1 MLSTLITSSIAEAVR
16 ACITTTALLLCWP
29 MRNRSTVEPLT
40 VERNQ
45 IIPLQVLG
53 PVPAAATA
61 DGSSASANKLHGTKA
76 LHSSSSNTNSPYSRR
91 PSASYLIADEALVYG
106 LAVSGSSNALNNSS
120 SSSTTA
126 NSSSSRAAPA
136 VGGSSNSHSSN
147 GYSSSG
153 STSSSSKR
161 GQHTVAHR
169 AARSAAAA
177 AAVVHTG
184 SSSTTVDTEA
194 SRNHTDR
201 LSFIGSSGA
210 AADTETASTASAS
223 ASSSS
228 AGNNSSSSCSSTM
241 SIRERLQFVGSLWPY
256 MLPLCLIYFAEYCM
270 QVNKSTTHSSLTQ
283 VATHVKLRI
292 LIVVQRACYVTAC
305 A

>member
-1 MLSTLITSSIAEAVR
+1 
-16 ACITTTALLLCWP
+16 
-29 MRNRSTVEPLT
+29 
-40 VERNQ
+40 
-45 IIPLQVLG
+45 
-53 PVPAAATA
+53 VPAAATA
-61 DGSSASANKLHGTKA
+61 DSGSASASKLHGTKA
-76 LHSSSSNTNSPYSRR
+76 LHSSSSNNNSPYSRR

-106 LAVSGSSNALNNSS
+106 LAVSGSSNSSNNNSS
-120 SSSTTA
+120 SSSTA
-126 NSSSSRAAPA
+126 NSNSGSSRAAPA
-136 VGGSSNSHSSN
+136 AEASSNSHSCNGHSSN

-177 AAVVHTG
+177 AAAAAVVHTG
-184 SSSTTVDTEA
+184 GSTTIADNEA
-194 SRNHTDR
+194 SHNHSDR

-228 AGNNSSSSCSSTM
+228 AGNGSSSSCSNTM
-241 SIRERLQFVGSLWPY
+241 STRERLQFVGSLWPY

-270 QVNKSTTHSSLTQ
+270 QVCKCTSNSSLTQ
-283 VATHVKLRI
+283 VTTHRKI
-292 LIVVQRACYVTAC
+292 TYPHCCRACILCDSLRLA
-305 A
+305 

>member
-1 MLSTLITSSIAEAVR
+1 
-16 ACITTTALLLCWP
+16 
-29 MRNRSTVEPLT
+29 
-40 VERNQ
+40 
-45 IIPLQVLG
+45 VLG

-61 DGSSASANKLHGTKA
+61 DSSSAAAHKLHGTKA
-76 LHSSSSNTNSPYSRR
+76 LHGSSSNTNSPYSRR
-91 PSASYLIADEALVYG
+91 PSASYLIAEAAPVYG
-106 LAVSGSSNALNNSS
+106 LAVSGSSNALNSSSSS

-126 NSSSSRAAPA
+126 NSSSRAAPA
-136 VGGSSNSHSSN
+136 AGGSSNSHSSNGHSN

-177 AAVVHTG
+177 ASAVVHTG
-184 SSSTTVDTEA
+184 SSSTVDNEA
-194 SRNHTDR
+194 SHHPDR
-201 LSFIGSSGA
+201 LSFIGSTAAA

-228 AGNNSSSSCSSTM
+228 AGNGSSSSSCSSTM
-241 SIRERLQFVGSLWPY
+241 STRERLQFVGSLWPY

-270 QVNKSTTHSSLTQ
+270 QVRRLLLTAQLHNNYARQ
-283 VATHVKLRI
+283 VLRI
-292 LIVVQRACYVTAC
+292 LIAVEPAYYVTAC